1 MFMPKAYEGTKP
13 YIFVSYAHLD
23 SDRVLPIIHAL
34 QNRGFRVWYDAGIEA
49 GTEWPEYIATRLD
62 GCTCFLAFVSKNAA
76 DSHNCRREINFA
88 IELRKDPL
96 TIYLEDVELTRGM
109 RMQLGTLQAMFYN
122 RHSNMD
128 TFLDALVSSRMLAP
142 CKGAEPATNAPNPTA
157 CAYTPHADPE
167 QLFADGYR
175 SEAAGDYQK
184 AFDSYKKAAELG
196 HSDALG
202 ALGTM
207 YTTGNGP
214 ARHTNEV
221 VKRLRM
227 EAEKGHIM
235 SQLALGIMYYDGK
248 GVPQDLA
255 ESVKWYRM
263 AAENG
268 LIPAQLQ
275 LANLYWM
282 QAQFSQ
288 LDSSAFSLAL
298 ANMSPPQAQLARNI
312 RNQLSST
319 VNGYS
324 EAIKFYRMAAE
335 NGSADAQLTLGNL
348 FFQGTG
354 VTKDYSEAMKWYRL
368 AAQQGQ
374 GGAQCMLG
382 HMYAMGLG
390 VTQNSDESARWYSMA
405 AMWCQTAALYGNV
418 DAQYH
423 LAYIYDRGYG
433 VLPNQNEAVRW
444 YRTAAE
450 NGHPMAQFE
459 LGFNYRFG
467 FGIIAKDDYEA
478 VKWFRM
484 AAQNGNAHAQNLLAS
499 MYQRGEGTVKDWAE
513 AAKWYRMAAQNGHP
527 DAPERLGYLY
537 EYGDLSLEKNY
548 AEAAKW
554 YLKAADNGH
563 TYSLVQLGRLYYFG
577 GPGLK
582 QDYSQAAAFYRMAAE
597 KGDGYG
603 QCSLAE
609 MYADGKGVEKDGALA
624 LHWFRKSADRGN
636 TSGQEGMGR
645 CYEEGLGV
653 PIDLET
659 ALEWYEMADSQ
670 YDIDRVKKAIEANAA
685 AKAQMTYWCFNCGRS
700 FNASKTEGAFTAKCP
715 HCGGLGWKSE

>member
-1 MFMPKAYEGTKP
+1 MILGGYAMFMPKAYEGQEP

-23 SDRVLPIIHAL
+23 SDRVLPIIQAL

-62 GCTCFLAFVSKNAA
+62 DCTCFLALISKNAA
-76 DSHNCRREINFA
+76 DSHNCRWEINFA
-88 IELRKDPL
+88 IELRKNPL
-96 TIYLEDVELTRGM
+96 TIYLEDVELSRGM

-122 RHSNMD
+122 RHNSMD
-128 TFLDALVSSRMLAP
+128 AFLDALVSSRMLAP
-142 CKGAEPATNAPNPTA
+142 CKGAAPAINTPNPTT
-157 CAYTPHADPE
+157 CTYIPPADPD

-184 AFDSYKKAAELG
+184 AFDSYKIAAELG
-196 HSDALG
+196 HSDALA

-207 YTTGNGP
+207 YATGNGP

-263 AAENG
+263 VAENG
-268 LIPAQLQ
+268 LIPGQLQ

-282 QAQFSQ
+282 QAQLSQ

-312 RNQLSST
+312 RNQLGST

-324 EAIKFYRMAAE
+324 EAIKFYRMAAQ
-335 NGSADAQLTLGNL
+335 NGSAEAQLALGNIY
-348 FFQGTG
+348 FQGAG
-354 VTKDYSEAMKWYRL
+354 VP
-368 AAQQGQ
+368 
-374 GGAQCMLG
+374 
-382 HMYAMGLG
+382 
-390 VTQNSDESARWYSMA
+390 QNP
-405 AMWCQTAALYGNV
+405 T
-418 DAQYH
+418 
-423 LAYIYDRGYG
+423 
-433 VLPNQNEAVRW
+433 
-444 YRTAAE
+444 
-450 NGHPMAQFE
+450 
-459 LGFNYRFG
+459 
-467 FGIIAKDDYEA
+467 
-478 VKWFRM
+478 
-484 AAQNGNAHAQNLLAS
+484 
-499 MYQRGEGTVKDWAE
+499 E

-527 DAPERLGYLY
+527 DAPEQLGSLY
-537 EYGDLSLEKNY
+537 KYGDLSLEKNY

-554 YLKAADNGH
+554 YLKAADNGD
-563 TYSLVQLGRLYYFG
+563 TISLVNVGYLYHSG

-582 QDYSQAAAFYRMAAE
+582 QDYSQAAAFFRMAAE

-603 QCSLAE
+603 QCNLAR
-609 MYADGKGVEKDGALA
+609 MYADGEGVEKNGALA
-624 LHWFRKSADRGN
+624 LHWFRKSADQGN
-636 TSGQEGMGR
+636 TFGQDGMGR

-659 ALEWYEMADSQ
+659 AQKWYEKADSK
-670 YDIDRVKKAIEANAA
+670 YKIDRVKKAIEANAA
-685 AKAQMTYWCFNCGRS
+685 AKAQITYWCFNCGRS

-715 HCGGLGWKSE
+715 HCGGLGW